1 MIRAK
6 SLNISEILSGNRTL
20 VKNAMLTIGGSL
32 IIATL
37 AQLRLNLPFSPV
49 PVTGQTLGVLLVGIL
64 LGANR
69 GSVAVMMYLTEGAC
83 GLPVFAGGGFGA
95 AYLLGPT
102 GGYLVGFVGTAY
114 LAGYLMQMHWDR
126 NLALLT
132 VGIIVSLAITFVVG
146 TLWLSLFVGLS
157 TAVKLGLMPFMTGE
171 VLKIAV
177 VIVSLPA
184 GKKMLN
190 HWQNS

>member
-69 GSVAVMMYLTEGAC
+69 GSMAVMMYLTEGVC
-83 GLPVFAGGGFGA
+83 GLPVFAGGGFGT